1 MSQAPQKFSC
11 LVNLSGIEYP
21 EEIDLGLVGCYVYHK
36 NDLLDVLVLSDSEQK
51 LKIRGITPEDVLRFE
66 VKLLGTKQQFLGSVS
81 FTSEKLLA
89 IEPGENWSQLF
100 PLFTEEGEGNDEY
113 QREFGEA
120 KIVPP

>member
-1 MSQAPQKFSC
+1 M
-11 LVNLSGIEYP
+11 
-21 EEIDLGLVGCYVYHK
+21 
-36 NDLLDVLVLSDSEQK
+36 LSDSEQK

-100 PLFTEEGEGNDEY
+100 PLFTEEGEENDEY